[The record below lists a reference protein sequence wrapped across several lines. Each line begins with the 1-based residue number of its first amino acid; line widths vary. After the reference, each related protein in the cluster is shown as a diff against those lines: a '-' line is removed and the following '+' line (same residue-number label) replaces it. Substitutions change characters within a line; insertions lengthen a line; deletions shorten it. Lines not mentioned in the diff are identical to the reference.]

1 MSLSTRRPAVFDW
14 AIYADATFA
23 GLSILI
29 PIPFVDS
36 FFEWIFSRRMLRA
49 IARRAG
55 RPLAPAVLAEIE
67 RDDASWLVGCL
78 FLPITL
84 TWSLLKRVS
93 KKILY
98 FLTIKEAT
106 DKLSYYWHRAFLLD
120 YMLAAGH
127 LDDPGAAHVGRL
139 ALAHTLNTAGTS
151 PLTQLARQVVSAP
164 KHILAS
170 LRRARR
176 GQEDAEMQ
184 ERRSR
189 IARAWDSFG
198 SYLAGLAERYDRAF
212 ATALA
217 TRQAQAAEAGR
228 AEAQAAAAK
237 SWAAAAADRLAASQ
251 DPAAPATAVPPAA
264 IQAPAPPAPP
274 APDLSAPQP
283 APSNPGPLNPAPAPA
298 PSPAQPAPPD
308 GPSPQPAP
316 APPESAPTQTVPPD
330 SPHGP

>member
-1 MSLSTRRPAVFDW
+1 MSLSPRAPAAFDW

-67 RDDASWLVGCL
+67 RNDTPWLVGCL
-78 FLPITL
+78 LLPITL
-84 TWSLLKRVS
+84 TWSLLKRLS

-127 LDDPGAAHVGRL
+127 LDDPGAAYVGRL

-151 PLTQLARQVVSAP
+151 PLTQLARQIVAAP
-164 KHILAS
+164 RHIFAS

-176 GQEDAEMQ
+176 GQEDAEML

-198 SYLAGLAERYDRAF
+198 AYLAALAERYDRAF

-217 TRQAQAAEAGR
+217 TRQAQVAAEAQA
-228 AEAQAAAAK
+228 AEAQAAAR
-237 SWAAAAADRLAASQ
+237 SWATTAADRLAANQ
-251 DPAAPATAVPPAA
+251 TAAPPTPAPPGATS
-264 IQAPAPPAPP
+264 APPAPP
-274 APDLSAPQP
+274 DP
-283 APSNPGPLNPAPAPA
+283 APTPPHEPHAP
-298 PSPAQPAPPD
+298 
-308 GPSPQPAP
+308 
-316 APPESAPTQTVPPD
+316 
-330 SPHGP
+330 